1 MTFVSGHKWRNN
13 WKHDW
18 LINDL
23 VEQKRQTVS
32 NLHHQKVTTTRTRTT
47 WLNKDFPSGQRRTQ
61 TQPITDDTVF
71 KVSRILF
78 SDVLADTNNLATD
91 VTVEIYL
98 STHTRSNLISVFMN
112 KNNYIY
118 NKKSSEVFTHS
129 NVGTILEQM
138 LNHGQ
143 VLWNMRTLKM

>member
-61 TQPITDDTVF
+61 AQPITDDTVF
-71 KVSRILF
+71 KVKRILF
-78 SDVLADTNNLATD
+78 SAVLADTNNLATE

-98 STHTRSNLISVFMN
+98 SKHTQVKFDFRWLNSIHRQIHKKFSLIQGWGWSWN
-112 KNNYIY
+112 KCWVMDSFVKYD
-118 NKKSSEVFTHS
+118 K
-129 NVGTILEQM
+129 L
-138 LNHGQ
+138 
-143 VLWNMRTLKM
+143 